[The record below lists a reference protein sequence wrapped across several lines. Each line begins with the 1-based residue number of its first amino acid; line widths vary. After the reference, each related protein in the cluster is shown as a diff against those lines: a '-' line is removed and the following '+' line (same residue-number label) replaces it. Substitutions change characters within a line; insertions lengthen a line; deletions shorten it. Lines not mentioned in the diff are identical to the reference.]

1 MRLKGGG
8 RGHRRSTPPSRQ
20 RRRSRPRPSSF
31 LHSPRFRCPV
41 MALFVV
47 WSEQSEH
54 SSHFASRATVS
65 TFSVHRRGE
74 GAKEPAGS
82 RCPVRRLLLCRLPP
96 EPRAGASALSAGA
109 ASVGQVAAPLTFAA
123 HSFALRAR
131 TAPACASAG
140 GPPPWRRRPLRRIH
154 SRKPSTP
161 SLRKSPS
168 PPPFLLQ
175 WEKKAKANFSF
186 SSSSLPKRVDCL
198 CIDAPP
204 RIDCCITTK
213 RDGCPV

>member
-54 SSHFASRATVS
+54 SSRFALGATVS
-65 TFSVHRRGE
+65 TFSVRRRGE

-109 ASVGQVAAPLTFAA
+109 ASVGQVAAPLRGPL
-123 HSFALRAR
+123 LRASR
-131 TAPACASAG
+131 PDRYGVRVGRGPSSVAASSVASN
-140 GPPPWRRRPLRRIH
+140 P
-154 SRKPSTP
+154 
-161 SLRKSPS
+161 
-168 PPPFLLQ
+168 
-175 WEKKAKANFSF
+175 
-186 SSSSLPKRVDCL
+186 
-198 CIDAPP
+198 
-204 RIDCCITTK
+204 
-213 RDGCPV
+213 